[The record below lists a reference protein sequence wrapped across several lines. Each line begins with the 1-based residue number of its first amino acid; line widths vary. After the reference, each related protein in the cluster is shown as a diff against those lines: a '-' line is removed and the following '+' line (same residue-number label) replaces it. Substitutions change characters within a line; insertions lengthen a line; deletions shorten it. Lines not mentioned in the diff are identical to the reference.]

1 VPVVYDRNS
10 SSFRG
15 DKGRYISN
23 AEVLRLVDTEVA
35 RQEARLKGHA
45 RLLINGR
52 IDIPE
57 FQQRMASDMKL
68 SSIRMAAL
76 GAGGVEG
83 LGNRHYGKVG
93 AELKKQYKFLAGF
106 GEALSGGLTEKQVL
120 QRAGQYG
127 RQSAIAFHA
136 SQQITKE
143 SEGFTEGKRSLDDRA
158 QHCKHCPDYST
169 NGQWVPIDQ
178 IVPTGSNCDCGGKCR
193 CKVVF
198 RRLSEFS
205 SVVAE
210 AVAALQ

>member
-1 VPVVYDRNS
+1 MAVIYDRNS

-15 DKGRYISN
+15 ESGRYISN
-23 AEVLRLVDTEVA
+23 AEVLRLVDAEVA

-45 RLLINGR
+45 RLLINGK

-57 FQQRMASDMKL
+57 FQRRMASDMKL

-76 GAGGVEG
+76 GAGGAEG
-83 LGNRHYGKVG
+83 LGDRHYGKVG

-106 GEALSGGLTEKQVL
+106 GAALSAGLTEKQVL

-143 SEGFTEGKRSLDDRA
+143 GEGFTVGKRSLDSQA
-158 QHCKHCPDYST
+158 QHCEQCIGHST
-169 NGQWVPIDQ
+169 NGQWVPIAE
-178 IVPTGSNCDCGGKCR
+178 IVPVGTRCDCGGRCR
-193 CKVVF
+193 CSVVF
-198 RRLSEFS
+198 RRIGIRD
-205 SVVAE
+205 
-210 AVAALQ
+210 AVLASL

>member
-1 VPVVYDRNS
+1 MPVVYDRNS

-23 AEVLRLVDTEVA
+23 AEVLRLVDAEVA
-35 RQEARLKGHA
+35 RQETRMKGHA
-45 RLLINGR
+45 RLLINGK
-52 IDIPE
+52 IDVPE
-57 FQQRMASDMKL
+57 FQRRMASDMKL

-106 GEALSGGLTEKQVL
+106 GTALSEGLTEKQVL

-143 SEGFTEGKRSLDDRA
+143 GEGFTEGKRSLDD
-158 QHCKHCPDYST
+158 QSTHCIQCPEYST
-169 NGQWVPIDQ
+169 YGEWVPISE
-178 IVPTGSNCDCGGKCR
+178 IVPPGTSCSCGGRCR

-198 RRLSEFS
+198 RRLSSFS
-205 SVVAE
+205 KVIE
-210 AVAALQ
+210 ASLALQ

>member
-1 VPVVYDRNS
+1 VAIVYDRTS

-23 AEVLRLVDTEVA
+23 AEVLRLVDAESA
-35 RQEARLKGHA
+35 RQETRLKGHA
-45 RLLINGR
+45 RLLVNGK

-57 FQQRMASDMKL
+57 FQQRMAKDMKA

-106 GEALSGGLTEKQVL
+106 GTALSTGLTEKQVL
-120 QRAGQYG
+120 QRAGQYS

-136 SQQITKE
+136 AQKITKE
-143 SEGFTEGKRSLDDRA
+143 SEGFNEGRRSLDSQA
-158 QHCKHCPDYST
+158 KHCSQCLDYST
-169 NGQWVPIDQ
+169 NGQWVPVAE
-178 IVPTGSNCDCGGKCR
+178 IVPVGTSCDCGGRCR
-193 CKVVF
+193 CTISF
-198 RRLSEFS
+198 RRVGLRD
-205 SVVAE
+205 
-210 AVAALQ
+210 AVLAGS

>member
-1 VPVVYDRNS
+1 MPVVYDRSS

-52 IDIPE
+52 IDVPE
-57 FQQRMASDMKL
+57 FQRRMASDIKL
-68 SSIRMAAL
+68 SAIRMAAL

-83 LGNRHYGKVG
+83 LGSRHYGKVG

-106 GEALSGGLTEKQVL
+106 GDALVEGLTEKQVL
-120 QRAGQYG
+120 QRAGQYSG
-127 RQSAIAFHA
+127 QSAIAFHA
-136 SQQITKE
+136 SQKITKE
-143 SEGFTEGKRSLDDRA
+143 SEDFTEGKRSLDE
-158 QHCKHCPDYST
+158 QSEHCKQCLEYST
-169 NGQWVPIDQ
+169 SGEWVPIDQ
-178 IVPTGSNCDCGGKCR
+178 IVPPGTGCDCGGQCR

-198 RRLSEFS
+198 RRLSSFS
-205 SVVAE
+205 E
-210 AVAALQ
+210 LIQLDTAVQ

>member
-35 RQEARLKGHA
+35 RQETRLKGHA

-57 FQQRMASDMKL
+57 FQRRMANDMKL
-68 SSIRMAAL
+68 SAIRMAAL

-83 LGNRHYGKVG
+83 LGSRHYGKIG

-106 GEALSGGLTEKQVL
+106 GDALVEGLTEKQVL
-120 QRAGQYG
+120 QRAGQYSG
-127 RQSAIAFHA
+127 QSAIAFHSA
-136 SQQITKE
+136 QQITKI
-143 SEGFTEGKRSLDDRA
+143 SEGFTEGRRSLDE
-158 QHCKHCPDYST
+158 QSEHCVQCPEHST
-169 NGQWVPIDQ
+169 YGSWVPIDE
-178 IVPTGSNCDCGGKCR
+178 IVPPGTSCNCGGRCR

-198 RRLSEFS
+198 RRLSSFS
-205 SVVAE
+205 E
-210 AVAALQ
+210 MIQLDTAVQ